1 MELRKL
7 FLLMMT
13 GLIITG
19 CSTDTTDAPAETGAE
34 DTENVEDAV
43 EITATIDIL
52 IDGEAVADLSK
63 EVTVPEGTYLLD
75 VMKAEYDITASDAGF
90 ISAIEGY
97 EEDLAA
103 ERYWLYYHNDEMPSL
118 GAADYEL
125 EEGDQIE
132 WRLED
137 SEF

>member
-1 MELRKL
+1 MDLRKL

-75 VMKAEYDITASDAGF
+75 VMHEEYDVVDDGGF
-90 ISAIEGY
+90 LSSIGGY
-97 EEDLAA
+97 EQDVAA
-103 ERYWLYYHNDEMPSL
+103 ERYWMYYTNDEMPSV
-118 GAADYEL
+118 GAAEYEL
-125 EEGDQIE
+125 EAGDQIE

>member
-1 MELRKL
+1 MALRKL
-7 FLLMMT
+7 FLLLTT
-13 GLIITG
+13 GLIMTG
-19 CSTDTTDAPAETGAE
+19 CATDTANAPADTGAT
-34 DTENVEDAV
+34 DIENVEDAKEV
-43 EITATIDIL
+43 TATIDIL
-52 IDGEAVADLSK
+52 IDGESVADLSK

-75 VMKAEYDITASDAGF
+75 VMKSEYDITASDAVF
-90 ISAIEGY
+90 ISIIEGY

-125 EEGDQIE
+125 EEGDHIE

-137 SEF
+137 SEY